1 MFPMYECVLALGLHE
16 LVHSQGWVAA
26 GRAPDV
32 KTYAK
37 LVVWR
42 PQRKGASQRK
52 REISKFKFKWHTYLN
67 ST

>member
-16 LVHSQGWVAA
+16 LLHSQGWVAA

-42 PQRKGASQRK
+42 PQRE
-52 REISKFKFKWHTYLN
+52 REISKFKFKCHTYLN